1 MTWIKLLDKFIYV
14 YSSSKESFLADFYLR
29 NIPII
34 IMCLNEAIF
43 IPTREIVST
52 RMASTKPSFL
62 SYDLLCLI
70 IHIVNRRLSSLS
82 FFMCVS
88 MENWYVSDAKTIDE
102 LIIIGYAVG
111 TSINFKCKLCLPK
124 SSFVVSES
132 GIENIVIV
140 ADSWLGIGF

>member
-34 IMCLNEAIF
+34 MLCLNEAIF

-70 IHIVNRRLSSLS
+70 IHIVNRRLYSLS

-88 MENWYVSDAKTIDE
+88 MEN
-102 LIIIGYAVG
+102 
-111 TSINFKCKLCLPK
+111 
-124 SSFVVSES
+124 
-132 GIENIVIV
+132 
-140 ADSWLGIGF
+140 